1 MQRLFVVAALVAAA
15 ASLTGGVEAA
25 LGHSSTTPKLAGT
38 VGPGFTIKLTKGGQ
52 KVTTLKADSYLFVV
66 ADKASI
72 HNFTLQR
79 LSGGALTK
87 VLTATSFQGTKSI
100 TVKLGK
106 GKWEYY
112 CSVHK
117 ALMHGFF
124 TVT

>member
-1 MQRLFVVAALVAAA
+1 MQRLFVVAALVVAAV
-15 ASLTGGVEAA
+15 SLMAGVEAA
-25 LGHSSTTPKLAGT
+25 FGHTSSTPKLAGT
-38 VGPGFTIKLTKGGQ
+38 VGPGFTIKLTKAGQ
-52 KVTTLKADSYLFVV
+52 KVTTLKAGSYLFVV
-66 ADKASI
+66 TDKSSI
-72 HNFTLQR
+72 HNVTLQR
-79 LSGGALTK
+79 LTGGALTK